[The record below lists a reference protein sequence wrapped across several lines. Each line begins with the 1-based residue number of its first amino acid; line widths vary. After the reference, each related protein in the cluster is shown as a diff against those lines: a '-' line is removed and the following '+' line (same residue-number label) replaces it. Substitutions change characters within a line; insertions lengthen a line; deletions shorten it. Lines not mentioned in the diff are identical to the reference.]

1 MQLLL
6 SVAAVVLEGRNGSL
20 ADQLSTLL
28 KPVRTPP
35 AFAFPSVSK
44 TPPPAAVTFSPER
57 LQFFNGTGGF
67 NEDGSEYHIILS
79 GQQQTPAPWCNVL
92 ANSQLGTVI
101 SESGQGYSWYE
112 NAHEYR
118 LTPWHN
124 DPVSDSS
131 GEALYLRDEET
142 GDVWSPTPLPVRG
155 KGDYLTRHGFGYS
168 TFEHTEYGISSTLTV
183 FVAEEAPVRISLL
196 TLSNLSGKTRNL
208 SITGYV
214 EWVLGELAS
223 RSARHVVTSP
233 AAIATGSAVLARN
246 FYNSTGSA
254 RTAFLPSQVPG
265 LRTAATGLSVWVVTA
280 PHGSPR

>member
-1 MQLLL
+1 MVQC
-6 SVAAVVLEGRNGSL
+6 A
-20 ADQLSTLL
+20 
-28 KPVRTPP
+28 
-35 AFAFPSVSK
+35 
-44 TPPPAAVTFSPER
+44 
-57 LQFFNGTGGF
+57 
-67 NEDGSEYHIILS
+67 
-79 GQQQTPAPWCNVL
+79 GQQPVGHRHFREWR
-92 ANSQLGTVI
+92 
-101 SESGQGYSWYE
+101 GYSWYE

-118 LTPWHN
+118 LTPRHN

-183 FVAEEAPVRISLL
+183 FVAEEAPVRLSLL

-223 RSARHVVTSP
+223 RSARHVVTSCRYRHRQR
-233 AAIATGSAVLARN
+233 GSRQKL
-246 FYNSTGSA
+246 
-254 RTAFLPSQVPG
+254 L
-265 LRTAATGLSVWVVTA
+265 
-280 PHGSPR
+280 